1 MDKPCTISMD
11 LMKWLF
17 FGFLCTHPDW
27 FGCILCGSLVRCLLA
42 GRYLK
47 LQRFNPFIQIHKK
60 RGNPFFGEMKALF
73 AIVRERSPSVNNLI
87 GTKTLQFAGKV
98 SVNSNERRGSRL
110 FELSVTPEN
119 HLLQVMREM
128 ENKTSVSDIT
138 EWLEEAVEIEK
149 VENNKLAVL

>member
-1 MDKPCTISMD
+1 MAGRPAMASSSSSKEVAAKHAGGAGAMDK
-11 LMKWLF
+11 F
-17 FGFLCTHPDW
+17 
-27 FGCILCGSLVRCLLA
+27 V
-42 GRYLK
+42 
-47 LQRFNPFIQIHKK
+47 HKK
-60 RGNPFFGEMKALF
+60 RGNPFFGEMNALF